1 MSTNWKNKEE
11 RKQKIANTLRKKA
24 ALGILPWQIA
34 AKEKREREKNEYES
48 IQKTCKYCGSTY
60 YKAWTKSG
68 KTDFC
73 SPKCART
80 FSTSVRREEINKKVS
95 EKLKGISTHKG
106 NTNVYDAYHKN
117 PKKCP
122 ICGNDIPYEMR
133 KRKTCSHECS
143 LKLAAKTNREIG
155 TYANAG
161 GYREGSGRSKSGYYK
176 GFFCGSTYELVYYIY
191 CKDHNINIERNEET
205 FSYQWKGKTHTYLP
219 DFITDEGLIEVKGY
233 HTEQVDAKTA
243 AVNKPIKVLY
253 LEDLEPMMRYID
265 ETYNVYHRGKTNNY
279 HTLYDDYKPQHE
291 YVCSHCGKTFMSDRK
306 LKTKEVFCSRVCAGK
321 FGRKKNIELFS
332 VEWIKNNTL
341 PFEDFD
347 KVRIDKDRNL
357 YSNKRNFKDNQ
368 YEKLNYKEKKGQKL
382 FFLYDEN
389 GKRVRRY
396 L

>member
-11 RKQKIANTLRKKA
+11 RKQKIADTLRKKA

-34 AKEKREREKNEYES
+34 AKEKKEREKNEYES
-48 IQKTCKYCGSTY
+48 IPKTCKYCGSTY

-73 SPKCART
+73 SLKCARA
-80 FSTSVRREEINKKVS
+80 FSTHSKREEINKKVS
-95 EKLKGISTHKG
+95 QKLKGISTQQN
-106 NTNVYDAYHKN
+106 NTDVLTAYNEN
-117 PKKCP
+117 PKICP
-122 ICGNDIPYEMR
+122 ICNKQIPYKMR
-133 KRKTCSHECS
+133 TRKTCSYECS
-143 LKLAAKTNREIG
+143 LKLTAKTNREIG
-155 TYANAG
+155 TYTKTG

-205 FSYQWKGKTHTYLP
+205 FSYQWKGKTHIYLP
-219 DFITDEGLIEVKGY
+219 DFITDEGLVEVKGY

-253 LEDLEPMMRYID
+253 VDDLEPMMKYID

-279 HTLYDDYKPQHE
+279 HTLYDYYKPQYE
-291 YVCSHCGKTFMSDRK
+291 YVCSHCGKTFTSDIK
-306 LKTKEVFCSRVCAGK
+306 LKTKEVFCSRECAGK

-332 VEWIKNNTL
+332 AEWIKDNTL

-357 YSNKRNFKDNQ
+357 YSNRRNFKDNQ